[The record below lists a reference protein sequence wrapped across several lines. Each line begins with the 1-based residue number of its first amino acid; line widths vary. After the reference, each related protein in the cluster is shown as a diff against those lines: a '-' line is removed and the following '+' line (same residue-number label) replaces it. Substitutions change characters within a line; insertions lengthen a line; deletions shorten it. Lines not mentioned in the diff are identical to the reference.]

1 MVRSLVA
8 VDLVRKAKFAAR
20 SRKTTG

>member
-1 MVRSLVA
+1 MVRSVVA